1 MMIRSMLARVCT
13 PALVCLSAA
22 ALVSSASAEVVDEIL
37 ATVDKEAI
45 LQSDVMSEI
54 GPLLRDMR
62 TTLSPEAFEAEAN
75 KALSDALNKAIENK
89 ILFREATA
97 AGAKIEDKD
106 VEERLQKFR
115 DQYASIEEFN
125 KVVADSGETVSDFRE
140 RLRKQILAVSFG
152 IAKRRQ
158 FEKEAVISESE
169 IAQYYQDNQS
179 EWNRPE
185 RVKARRI
192 FLPTTQDPAAREK
205 AKAQLA
211 AIKDELALGAD
222 FGELAKLHSQ
232 GPEAAD
238 GGVMGWVNR
247 GDLVGDL
254 DTALF
259 ALSEGG
265 VSDVLETEF
274 GVLILKAEQREEAG
288 SAPYDEVRSEIEPIL
303 RGKYA
308 AERFDTWITE
318 LRKRSLVRVFL

>member
-1 MMIRSMLARVCT
+1 M
-13 PALVCLSAA
+13 
-22 ALVSSASAEVVDEIL
+22 VDEIL

-62 TTLSPEAFEAEAN
+62 QTMTPEAFEAEAN
-75 KALSDALNKAIENK
+75 KVLREALEKAIENK
-89 ILFREATA
+89 ILYREGAAT
-97 AGAKIEDKD
+97 GAKIEDKD

-115 DQYASIEEFN
+115 EQYASVEEFN
-125 KVVADSGETVSDFRE
+125 KVVAESGETLSDFRE

-158 FEKEAVISESE
+158 FEKEAIVSESE
-169 IAQYYQDNQS
+169 IAQFYQDNQS
-179 EWNRPE
+179 EWSRPE

-192 FLPTTQDPAAREK
+192 FLPAPQDAAARAK

-232 GPEAAD
+232 GPEAAE
-238 GGVMGWVNR
+238 GGVMGWVAR

-259 ALSEGG
+259 ALPDGG
-265 VSDVLETEF
+265 ISDVLETEF
-274 GVLILKAEQREEAG
+274 GVLILKVEQKEAAG
-288 SAPYDEVRSEIEPIL
+288 TAPYEEVRTEIEPIL

-308 AERFDTWITE
+308 AERFDTWISD